1 MKIRSGFVSNSS
13 SSSFIC
19 GIKNFEGR
27 SKRVEIDFLED
38 QLKDLISGL
47 EYGWADEDEVQKCR
61 DKIALWERIAEER
74 DMYIFDLRF
83 EYGSEDILEDMKR
96 KIPTFE
102 VFKSEDM

>member
-19 GIKNFEGR
+19 GVKNFEGR

-38 QLKDLISGL
+38 QLKDLINGL
-47 EYGWADEDEVQKCR
+47 EYGWADEDEVQRCR
-61 DKIALWERIAEER
+61 DEIARWERLAEER

-83 EYGSEDILEDMKR
+83 EYGSEDILADMKR